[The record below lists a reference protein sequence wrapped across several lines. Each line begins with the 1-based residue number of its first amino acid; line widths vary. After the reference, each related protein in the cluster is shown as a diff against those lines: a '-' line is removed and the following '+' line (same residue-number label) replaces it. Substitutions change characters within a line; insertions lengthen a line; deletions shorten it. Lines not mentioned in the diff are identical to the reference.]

1 MCLDVSLAYPRL
13 GGWQPAT
20 GPTVDPTGSFGGSR
34 PIAGGFVPGPA
45 VDPRGLFGG
54 EGLGTTSA
62 PGGPSATS
70 PFGDINYAPVTFYQI
85 TPEDGGGDGSSLYII
100 IGLIALAGIVLFMVL
115 K

>member
-13 GGWQPAT
+13 GGWRPAT
-20 GPTVDPTGSFGGSR
+20 GPAVDPSSSFSGSR
-34 PIAGGFVPGPA
+34 PLGGGFAPGPA
-45 VDPRGLFGG
+45 VDPRGLLGG

-62 PGGPSATS
+62 PGAPSAS
-70 PFGDINYAPVTFYQI
+70 PFGDINYAPTTVYTTI
-85 TPEDGGGDGSSLYII
+85 LPPEDGGGGNLYII

>member
-1 MCLDVSLAYPRL
+1 MSFSFRARPGPYEDPLGRQVNPL
-13 GGWQPAT
+13 GGP
-20 GPTVDPTGSFGGSR
+20 
-34 PIAGGFVPGPA
+34 PIGGGFNPA
-45 VDPRGLFGG
+45 ANPPADIP
-54 EGLGTTSA
+54 
-62 PGGPSATS
+62 PS